1 MDELTRLA
9 LAAGRGDSAALDA
22 LVQGTYPQ
30 VWRFCAGL
38 VDRQSADDLAQET
51 FIRAFRTLSRF
62 GGDASALTWLLA
74 VARHTCLDELR
85 ARDRRRRRD
94 ASLRDVHRSPA
105 VVADAAGEIA
115 VADLME
121 HLDPERRAAFVLTQ
135 WLGLSYLDA
144 ASVCGCPVGTIR
156 SRVARAR
163 AELIE
168 LMAPSA
174 QEGDRH
180 PDGARRRPTA

>member
-1 MDELTRLA
+1 MDGLTRLA
-9 LAAGRGDSAALDA
+9 LAAGRGDTTALDA
-22 LVQGTYPQ
+22 LVEETYQQ
-30 VWRFCAGL
+30 VWRFCAAL

-51 FIRAFRTLSRF
+51 FIRAVRNLPGF
-62 GGDASALTWLLA
+62 GGDASARTWLLA

-94 ASLRDVHRSPA
+94 ASLRDLHRSPA
-105 VVADAAGEIA
+105 VVVDAAGEIA
-115 VADLME
+115 VTDLVA

-144 ASVCGCPVGTIR
+144 ASVCDCPVGTIR

-163 AELIE
+163 AELVE
-168 LMAPSA
+168 LLSSSA
-174 QEGDRH
+174 REVPLADTERH
-180 PDGARRRPTA
+180 RPTA